1 MDFLEGKRAHAA
13 AISALGD
20 EWVVMDHGA
29 RLGNCII
36 EFDVVRR
43 GGNLGEAMT
52 YRVRLAPDGT
62 LRGSF
67 PAAHFTQEEGAR

>member
-13 AISALGD
+13 AVSALGD
-20 EWVVMDHGA
+20 EWIVMDHGA
-29 RLGNCII
+29 RLGQCII
-36 EFDVVRR
+36 EFDVLRR
-43 GGNLGEAMT
+43 GQNLGEAQT

-67 PAAHFTQEEGAR
+67 PAAHFQMGEDAR